1 MRLIFAG
8 TPRFAADAL
17 RALIA
22 EGHEVVLVLTQ
33 PDRPAGRGMR
43 IATSDVRRVALDAG
57 IPVEQPRSLRSED
70 AVETLRRVDAEVMVV
85 AAYGLILPP
94 AVLGLFPRGCIN
106 IHASLLPRWRG
117 AAPIQRT
124 ILAGDARSGVCI
136 MQMEAGLDTGP
147 ILRSESLALTTDE
160 TAGTLHDRLTVL
172 GSRLVLDVLRDM
184 ALGPVQ
190 ATPQDEAAATYAA
203 KIGRGEAVLD
213 FARPAV
219 LIDRHVRAFNPTPGA
234 WAMYGGETIKIWCAQ
249 PLEFET
255 MAVPGTVVAMSREG
269 LDVACGGGTLLRL
282 TELQRSGGRRLPA
295 EAFLQGFPLRPGDRF
310 QGLVDATDA

>member
-1 MRLIFAG
+1 VRLIFAG
-8 TPRFAADAL
+8 TPRFAAEAL

-70 AVETLRRVDAEVMVV
+70 AVETLRRVDVEVMVV
-85 AAYGLILPP
+85 AAYGLMLPP
-94 AVLGLFPRGCIN
+94 AVLGLFPHGCIN

-117 AAPIQRT
+117 AAPIQRA

-213 FARPAV
+213 FAHAAV
-219 LIDRHVRAFNPTPGA
+219 VIDRHVRAFNPIPGA

-249 PLEFET
+249 ALEFET
-255 MAVPGTVVAMSREG
+255 MAVPGTIVAMSREG

>member
-1 MRLIFAG
+1 M
-8 TPRFAADAL
+8 
-17 RALIA
+17 
-22 EGHEVVLVLTQ
+22 Q
-33 PDRPAGRGMR
+33 
-43 IATSDVRRVALDAG
+43 IATSDVKRVALDAG
-57 IPVEQPRSLRSED
+57 IPVEQPRSLRSEE

-147 ILRSESLALTTDE
+147 ILRSESLALTSDE

-190 ATPQDEAAATYAA
+190 ATPQDQAAATYAA

-234 WAMYGGETIKIWCAQ
+234 WAMYGGETIKIWCAR

>member
-1 MRLIFAG
+1 
-8 TPRFAADAL
+8 
-17 RALIA
+17 
-22 EGHEVVLVLTQ
+22 
-33 PDRPAGRGMR
+33 MR
-43 IATSDVRRVALDAG
+43 IATSDVKRVALDAG
-57 IPVEQPRSLRSED
+57 IPVEQPRSLRSEE

-147 ILRSESLALTTDE
+147 ILRSESLALTSDE

-190 ATPQDEAAATYAA
+190 ATPQDQAAATYAA

>member
-1 MRLIFAG
+1 VRLIFAG

>member
-33 PDRPAGRGMR
+33 PDRPAGRGMQ
-43 IATSDVRRVALDAG
+43 IATSDVKRVALDAG
-57 IPVEQPRSLRSED
+57 IPVEQPRSLRSEE

-147 ILRSESLALTTDE
+147 ILRSESLALTSDE

-190 ATPQDEAAATYAA
+190 ATPQDQAAATYAA

>member
-1 MRLIFAG
+1 
-8 TPRFAADAL
+8 
-17 RALIA
+17 
-22 EGHEVVLVLTQ
+22 
-33 PDRPAGRGMR
+33 
-43 IATSDVRRVALDAG
+43 
-57 IPVEQPRSLRSED
+57 
-70 AVETLRRVDAEVMVV
+70 
-85 AAYGLILPP
+85 LILPP

-147 ILRSESLALTTDE
+147 ILRSESLALTSDE

-190 ATPQDEAAATYAA
+190 ATPQDQAAATYAA